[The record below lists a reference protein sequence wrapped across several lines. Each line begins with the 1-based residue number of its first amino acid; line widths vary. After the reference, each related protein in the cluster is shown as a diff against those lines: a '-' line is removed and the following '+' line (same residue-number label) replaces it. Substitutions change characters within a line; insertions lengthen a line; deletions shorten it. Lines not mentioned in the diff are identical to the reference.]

1 MGHAVLSERP
11 VKIIALGGSL
21 DGGLSTRHALNQV
34 LAGAQAAGAEVALLD
49 ISALDLPL
57 YVHGQAP
64 VAGAMELITAVR
76 AADGL
81 VWGSP
86 LYHGSVSGAFKN
98 AIDWMELLGRDQP
111 PYLTDKIV
119 ALVATAGGAQAMQAI
134 NAMEQ
139 IVRALRGL
147 TLPLVVPIERAHLAF
162 EPGGAP
168 QDAKLAELLFRQG
181 AELVRLASKLRGGR

>member
-1 MGHAVLSERP
+1 MA
-11 VKIIALGGSL
+11 IGGSL
-21 DGGLSTRHALNQV
+21 DGGLSTRHALAHV
-34 LAGAQAAGAEVALLD
+34 LAGAQAAGATVTMLD

-64 VAGAMELITAVR
+64 VAGAVALVTAVR
-76 AADGL
+76 SADGL

-98 AIDWMELLGRDQP
+98 AVDWLELLGRDQP
-111 PYLTDKIV
+111 PYLTDKVV
-119 ALVATAGGAQAMQAI
+119 ALVATAGGVQAMQAI

-162 EPGGAP
+162 DADGTP
-168 QDAKLAELLFRQG
+168 QDPLLAGLLARQG
-181 AELVRLASKLRGGR
+181 AELVRLATKLRGAR